1 MARKTSLTSVQE
13 MKEINLTPLMDL
25 TFILLITFIITF
37 PLIEQGVA
45 INLPTGE
52 GDPLETE
59 KSLMVSVDKEGVYY
73 LDEQRMSRED
83 LSQSIQAAA
92 TADPNVTV
100 LVRADESIEYGK
112 VVEVVQILRA
122 AKISKM
128 ALVNQSGND
137 ASAESGSGSEA
148 GD

>member
-137 ASAESGSGSEA
+137 ASAELSSGSEA

>member
-73 LDEQRMSRED
+73 LDEQRMSPED

-100 LVRADESIEYGK
+100 LVRADESIEYGN

-137 ASAESGSGSEA
+137 ASAESSPSSEA

>member
-148 GD
+148 GE

>member
-1 MARKTSLTSVQE
+1 MARKTSLTSVE

-148 GD
+148 GE

>member
-137 ASAESGSGSEA
+137 ASAESGLEA

>member
-73 LDEQRMSRED
+73 LDEQRMSREE

-137 ASAESGSGSEA
+137 ASAESGSEA